1 MIFFKNNTKRPRIE
15 LVFEDVLSSWLVK
28 VAECYNKD
36 IGELNYNFVDADKI
50 LEVNKQY
57 LLHDYVTDV
66 ITFNNSNG
74 NQASADVFICLAQVL
89 DQAKSMKISFE
100 NEFLRIMVH
109 ALLHLLGEDDTTV
122 IKQKKMRKA
131 EDKMIEL
138 FYSSFA

>member
-1 MIFFKNNTKRPRIE
+1 MIFFENNTKRPRIE
-15 LVFEDVLSSWLVK
+15 LVFEDVLSSWLVR
-28 VAECYNKD
+28 VAECYNKG
-36 IGELNYNFVDADKI
+36 IGELSYTFVDADKI

-57 LLHDYVTDV
+57 LQHEHVTDV

-74 NQASADVFICLAQVL
+74 NQASADVFICLSQVQ
-89 DQAKSMKISFE
+89 DQAKLLKISFE
-100 NEFLRIMVH
+100 NEFLRVIVH
-109 ALLHLLGEDDTTV
+109 ALLHLLGEDDITD

>member
-36 IGELNYNFVDADKI
+36 IGELNYTFVDADKI